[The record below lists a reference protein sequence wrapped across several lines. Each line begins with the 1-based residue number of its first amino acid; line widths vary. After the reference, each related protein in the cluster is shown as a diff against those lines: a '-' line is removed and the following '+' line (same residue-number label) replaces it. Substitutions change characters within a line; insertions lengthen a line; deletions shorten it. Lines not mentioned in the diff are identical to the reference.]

1 MRLEEAKKINYSLL
15 VLGNC
20 IQSLTDNKNSHVS
33 YRDSKLTRLL
43 QESLGGNAK
52 TSLIVTISP
61 SNYNADE
68 TYSSLNFTVRAMK
81 VKNKPMINKSE
92 DYQFQLIKL
101 QEEYDKLQEK
111 YTQLK
116 IDYENSLEENQNLK
130 MEKFI
135 LIYKE
140 KVLMLKLKKRLKKVI
155 VIIIIILMKMIL
167 MMKV

>member
-1 MRLEEAKKINYSLL
+1 MKI
-15 VLGNC
+15 
-20 IQSLTDNKNSHVS
+20 
-33 YRDSKLTRLL
+33 
-43 QESLGGNAK
+43 
-52 TSLIVTISP
+52 
-61 SNYNADE
+61 
-68 TYSSLNFTVRAMK
+68 
-81 VKNKPMINKSE
+81 IN
-92 DYQFQLIKL
+92 LIKL

-140 KVLMLKLKKRLKKVI
+140 KVLMLNLKKRLKKVI